1 MGARALLKALTIQD
15 LAVVRHLDLEFQAG
29 LTVFTGE
36 TGAGKSIV
44 VDALG
49 LLLGDRADSGLVRPG
64 ATRAVLSASF
74 VTGERPRLRALMAD
88 HALEQESELLL
99 RRVIGADG
107 RSRAFC
113 NETPITLQVLR
124 EIGAELV
131 DIHGQHEHH
140 SLLNRAVQRVL
151 LDEFGALESAL
162 TRVTAAHAHWLGHVR
177 ALEALRGTEDPAAR
191 IAFLRFQI
199 DELEAARPE
208 PAELERLESEHRRA
222 AHTQRLGDGAAEAS
236 ARLFE
241 GDRAAR
247 RQVRLAAGHLRE
259 LAQIDPGLQG
269 VVDMCEQASI
279 NLEEAEREL
288 EHYRSSLAAAD
299 PRAVAAL
306 EQRLRVLHD
315 LARKHRCEISELPEI
330 LARLSLELE
339 GLEGRDTRCAA
350 LAGEIAA
357 AEALYAEAA
366 AVLTRGRREAGTRME
381 SAVTE
386 LLRQLGMSHARFEVA
401 LEALRE
407 PSAHGAE
414 DVEFLVSTNP
424 DMPPRALRKVASGGE
439 LSRASLAIQ
448 VATASNTQVPTLVY
462 DEIDTGIGGRVANTV
477 ARHLKSLGETR
488 QILCVTHL
496 AQVAS
501 AGHQHVSLV
510 KEVAD
515 GVTETRATALQGASR
530 VEEIARMLGGEEGSS
545 RARAHAKELL
555 GS

>member
-1 MGARALLKALTIQD
+1 MLKALTIQD
-15 LAVVRHLDLEFQAG
+15 LAVVRHLDLEFQSG

-64 ATRAVLSASF
+64 ASRAVLSASF
-74 VTGERPRLRALMAD
+74 VPGERPRLTALMAQ
-88 HALEQESELLL
+88 HALEPDTELLL
-99 RRVIGADG
+99 RRVIGSDG

-140 SLLNRAVQRVL
+140 SLLNRAIQRVL
-151 LDEFGALESAL
+151 LDEFGALEPAL
-162 TRVTAAHAHWLGHVR
+162 TEVAAAHARWLGHVR
-177 ALEALRGTEDPAAR
+177 ALEALRGTEDPASR

-199 DELEAARPE
+199 EELEAANPDS
-208 PAELERLESEHRRA
+208 AELERLEGEHRRA
-222 AHTQRLGDGAAEAS
+222 AHTQRLADGAAEVG

-247 RQVRLAAGHLRE
+247 RQVRLAAGQLRE
-259 LAQIDPGLQG
+259 LAQIDSGLQG

-288 EHYRSSLAAAD
+288 EHYRNSLAAAD
-299 PRAVAAL
+299 PRAMAQL
-306 EQRLRVLHD
+306 EQRLQVLHD
-315 LARKHRCEISELPEI
+315 LARKHRCEIGALPEV
-330 LARLSLELE
+330 LARLSEELA
-339 GLEGRDTRCAA
+339 GLEGRDARCAA
-350 LAGEIAA
+350 LAEDIAA
-357 AEALYAEAA
+357 AEALYTRAAET
-366 AVLTRGRREAGTRME
+366 LTQGRREAGGRME
-381 SAVTE
+381 IAVTD
-386 LLRQLGMSHARFEVA
+386 LLRQLGMAHARFEVA
-401 LEALRE
+401 LEALGE
-407 PSAHGAE
+407 PSANGAE

-477 ARHLKSLGETR
+477 ARHLKALGDTR

-501 AGHQHVSLV
+501 AGHQHISLV
-510 KEVAD
+510 KNVAD
-515 GVTETRATALQGASR
+515 GVTETRATPLQGASR
-530 VEEIARMLGGEEGSS
+530 LEEIARMLGGEEGSA